1 MKVMKVPV
9 IDGEPRWTRGS
20 WDHQGIPSRYTEQLC
35 TVEVRFVVEGGKTVG
50 IKKFLW
56 VSDNVK
62 VRGDSFRYERLGY
75 RPSSHIGGM
84 AGGEPWM
91 LLEIE
96 SLGLLL
102 HSALRAV
109 DEATWKSRVPSAVE
123 TELRE
128 ELEEALEDRDLYS
141 ERLIKLDRKIEQLQ
155 GYIGELLSE
164 K

>member
-1 MKVMKVPV
+1 MKVLKVPV

-35 TVEVRFVVEGGKTVG
+35 TVEVRFVVQGGKTVG

-109 DEATWKSRVPSAVE
+109 DEAAWKSRVPSAVE
-123 TELRE
+123 TQLRE
-128 ELEEALEDRDLYS
+128 ELEEAEDDRDHYRSQLVRL
-141 ERLIKLDRKIEQLQ
+141 ERDIEQLQ
-155 GYIGELLSE
+155 GYIGELLSD

>member
-1 MKVMKVPV
+1 MHTLKVPV
-9 IDGEPRWTRGS
+9 IDGKPHWAKGQ
-20 WDHQGIPSRYTEQLC
+20 WDHPGIPSPYTNQLC
-35 TVEVRFVVEGGKTVG
+35 PVEARFVVEGKTVG

-56 VSDNVK
+56 VSDNVR
-62 VRGDSFRYERLGY
+62 VRGDTFRYERLGY

-84 AGGEPWM
+84 AGGAPWM

-96 SLGLLL
+96 SLGILL

-109 DEATWKSRVPSAVE
+109 DEAEWKSRVPTAVE
-123 TELRE
+123 NQLRE

-141 ERLIKLDRKIEQLQ
+141 ERLIKLDRKVEQLQ
-155 GYIGELLSE
+155 GYIGELLSD